1 MADARDEE
9 IEKAIFAAF
18 KTTTERLTIERV
30 NNLKTVLSDIVEA
43 QIEAQKNKQIFNLEY
58 FIHIISRKEKNTI
71 DIPRLTALKAIFGLL
86 KMTVER
92 GAVPEG
98 EEKEA
103 KEDIKVVADN
113 SSKIYQNKEFIIG
126 IDKILEDKKLNE
138 IMGKLSDQ
146 DKDVTSDFAVGV
158 RKILEK
164 RKETPGVNKYATSAA
179 VVVGGSCLGAGINMI
194 IVAGGIA
201 AAGAFPVGLAVL
213 GGVIIIGAAL
223 YYAHKKRGRI
233 GKFLPSLYK
242 EAKLLRQAR
251 IEQLDGEERHKQL
264 DKLTKKHDKKKK
276 KNKNRAKQEIINYEK
291 KRNVEYNRVC
301 DKIEALQ
308 AELDTINEVLEPTS
322 LVDFKALKEKIW

>member
-1 MADARDEE
+1 MASVDPVEQHSSDELTEEAKKLAELKKAAEGADARDEE

-113 SSKIYQNKEFIIG
+113 SSKI
-126 IDKILEDKKLNE
+126 
-138 IMGKLSDQ
+138 
-146 DKDVTSDFAVGV
+146 
-158 RKILEK
+158 
-164 RKETPGVNKYATSAA
+164 
-179 VVVGGSCLGAGINMI
+179 
-194 IVAGGIA
+194 
-201 AAGAFPVGLAVL
+201 
-213 GGVIIIGAAL
+213 
-223 YYAHKKRGRI
+223 
-233 GKFLPSLYK
+233 
-242 EAKLLRQAR
+242 
-251 IEQLDGEERHKQL
+251 
-264 DKLTKKHDKKKK
+264 
-276 KNKNRAKQEIINYEK
+276 
-291 KRNVEYNRVC
+291 
-301 DKIEALQ
+301 
-308 AELDTINEVLEPTS
+308 
-322 LVDFKALKEKIW
+322 